1 MREPHGE
8 EWFFFDGA
16 ERALVTEVLDTVGAL
31 QPRQRVVLEEMV
43 GRLRKTAELIRDS
56 PSITASS
63 SAGGGG
69 RAFSA
74 NSLID
79 QLCRVPDWD
88 LDLHIPTKAVLGQAY
103 LIAKINFLKAL
114 GYTLETSPSSPEL
127 RDRVEHEVAQSI
139 YTKLAEELFI
149 SIVTDQSALPNVKM
163 GAARFLFRIWEERLL
178 IDVDDF
184 APLLESAWEAR
195 SKLLP
200 VLGTMLGTHEVFRL
214 FQEARDKRF
223 LDYFGEDDVGEEQ
236 LFAFEE
242 FLFGLSHEEIGRIR
256 SHMTEH
262 GRAVV
267 SIESARKLLGSD
279 DDDTQSWRPHDSGA
293 PALYTSYKKRRVNA
307 LHRSLTGASGPKK
320 TAEEYVMIAF
330 LHRGASPSQF
340 AMKAV
345 RPVSSGE

>member
-1 MREPHGE
+1 MRSPHDE
-8 EWFFFDGA
+8 EWFFFDA
-16 ERALVTEVLDTVGAL
+16 VERALVTQAFDGLDPAEPSQVK
-31 QPRQRVVLEEMV
+31 QRVVLEGMLA
-43 GRLRKTAELIRDS
+43 RLRKAAELIRDS
-56 PSITASS
+56 PSIASS
-63 SAGGGG
+63 WDGGGG

-79 QLCRVPDWD
+79 QLCRVPDYD

-114 GYTLETSPSSPEL
+114 GYTMESVNGGASPL
-127 RDRVEHEVAQSI
+127 RARIEREVAQSI
-139 YTKLAEELFI
+139 YTKLAEELFV
-149 SIVTDQSALPNVKM
+149 SIVTDQAAPPKVKM

-178 IDVDDF
+178 IEVDDF

-223 LDYFGEDDVGEEQ
+223 LDYFGEDDVEEEQ

-256 SHMTEH
+256 SHMAEQN
-262 GRAVV
+262 RACVTL
-267 SIESARKLLGSD
+267 ESARALLGND
-279 DDDTQSWRPHDSGA
+279 EPASWRPHDHGA

-307 LHRSLTGASGPKK
+307 AHRALTGASGPKK

-330 LHRGASPSQF
+330 LHSGASPSQL

-345 RPVSSGE
+345 RPSGT